1 MGSSLPTGDGAVVG
15 SVPVP
20 IVSMSSQLVIPR
32 PGCTPALPASASPA
46 RFIFDQQTETVKL
59 SRGVNKLKS
68 CPFSE
73 SARSAGEK
81 RDGTTVDPGAL
92 ETCGVKQPSEAAYL
106 ERKRAQRIPSW
117 PGADNAPAEAEYIC
131 ADQPARPQLS
141 LAEMR
146 RTIHLL
152 RRNAPLTR
160 RSVAY
165 FRSGAHIGA
174 DSTEQDDAVWGLQR
188 FQK

>member
-1 MGSSLPTGDGAVVG
+1 MGSSLPTGNGAVVG

-32 PGCTPALPASASPA
+32 SGCTPALPASASPA

-131 ADQPARPQLS
+131 ADQPADLNFRLQKCGGPYIYS
-141 LAEMR
+141 AAM
-146 RTIHLL
+146 
-152 RRNAPLTR
+152 P
-160 RSVAY
+160 RS
-165 FRSGAHIGA
+165 RGALWPIL
-174 DSTEQDDAVWGLQR
+174 LQR
-188 FQK
+188 SYAPFETTDVTNAR